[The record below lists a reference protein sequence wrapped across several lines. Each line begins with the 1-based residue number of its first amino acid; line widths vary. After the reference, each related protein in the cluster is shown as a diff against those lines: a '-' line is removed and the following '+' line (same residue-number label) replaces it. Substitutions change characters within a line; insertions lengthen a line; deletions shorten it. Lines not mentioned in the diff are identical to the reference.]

1 MDAETKDALIDA
13 VPGRHCGDPCFSG
26 TRVPVS
32 TMFECLAGGDSL
44 SAFLAGF
51 PSVSTEQ
58 ARFALREA
66 ADSAALGEVVAAQA
80 GSRLICAMPDRLGS
94 EAYFTGTGVPVRD
107 LFAHL
112 RGGLPLDAFLARCP
126 GVTREQTEFALR
138 MATEEI
144 ERDYG
149 LPAQR
154 MPEQEASAP
163 AR

>member
-13 VPGRHCGDPCFSG
+13 VPGRHCGDPCFAG

-66 ADSAALGEVVAAQA
+66 ANSMVLGDVVAAEA
-80 GSRLICAMPDRLGS
+80 RPKLIYAMPGRRGN
-94 EAYFTGTGVPVRD
+94 EACFTGTGVPVRD

-112 RGGLPLDAFLARCP
+112 RGGLPLDAFLERCP

-138 MATEEI
+138 RATEEI

-149 LPAQR
+149 LPNRQVFD
-154 MPEQEASAP
+154 ASAP
-163 AR
+163 SG

>member
-1 MDAETKDALIDA
+1 MNAETKDVLIDA

-66 ADSAALGEVVAAQA
+66 ADSAALGEVVAADA
-80 GSRLICAMPDRLGS
+80 GSRLICAMPDRS
-94 EAYFTGTGVPVRD
+94 EACFTGTGVPVRD

-112 RGGLPLDAFLARCP
+112 RGGLPLDAFFERSP

-149 LPAQR
+149 LPAER
-154 MPEQEASAP
+154 MPEQEASAT